1 MWDQLRLKY
10 DGTTAKRLR
19 ALMLRFN
26 QYMMD
31 PKHTMTEHLRVMSVM
46 IREMKA
52 TIYNLTDEQQ
62 ILAAIRSLPKSS

>member
-52 TIYNLTDEQQ
+52 TIYNLIDEQQ